1 MPSAG
6 WDQPLESWTEQLAE
20 AARSEGRPK
29 LFVGH
34 GLGAAAIVH
43 AAPRLGDG
51 VRGAFLVAPPSEE
64 SLTAMAEIDP
74 LFHAYPR
81 DPLPFPS
88 VLVASRN
95 HPSTTYEELED
106 LSFAW
111 GSRLLDAGEAGAI
124 DATSG
129 HGPWPEGLM
138 SFAGF
143 LKQL

>member
-1 MPSAG
+1 MP
-6 WDQPLESWTEQLAE
+6 LAAWLDLLRE
-20 AARSEGRPK
+20 AAGSATKPC

-43 AAPRLGDG
+43 AAPVLGGG

-64 SLTAMAEIDP
+64 SLAAMPGIDP
-74 LFHAYPR
+74 AFHDYPR

-95 HPSTTYEELED
+95 HPSATYEEIED

-111 GSRLLDAGEAGAI
+111 GSRLLDAGESGAI
-124 DATSG
+124 DTASG